1 MSMNRVSIEPF
12 NAKITIGLQIGYTD
26 VLIPKAEIV
35 HTMQAYQ
42 NQLIKDKSIHL
53 SISLSECDIVLSG
66 QVEPHLQLSIINY
79 PKFPLDNGILKK
91 EVEKL
96 TTFLMDEYKQ
106 NRVIIEFPD
115 ETVML
120 EISKEIDPRIS
131 TST

>member
-1 MSMNRVSIEPF
+1 MNRVSIESF
-12 NAKITIGLQIGYTD
+12 NTKNTIGLQIGYNDKMISKT
-26 VLIPKAEIV
+26 EIID
-35 HTMQAYQ
+35 TIQEYQ
-42 NQLIKDKSIHL
+42 NQLIKEKGVYL
-53 SISLSECDIVLSG
+53 SIALSECDIVLSG

-91 EVEKL
+91 DVEKL

-120 EISKEIDPRIS
+120 EISKAIDHV
-131 TST
+131 